1 MMVMRVNSN
10 DGSQPS
16 LRTYFCLS
24 CSVSDL
30 ESSAPPKKSVSTNKV
45 VVAVVFVLVVVGIVI
60 TALQCVRTYVSTTST
75 SFAAALGSEHA
86 SGSSNLRVM
95 ARSQA

>member
-1 MMVMRVNSN
+1 MMAR
-10 DGSQPS
+10 SQAYVRTFVYLAAFLILNL
-16 LRTYFCLS
+16 LR
-24 CSVSDL
+24 
-30 ESSAPPKKSVSTNKV
+30 PKQSVSTNKV
-45 VVAVVFVLVVVGIVI
+45 VVALVFVLVVVGIVI